1 MDKYFLNLA
10 GEYRVCAELL
20 RRGLF
25 ATITYGNKKGA
36 DIYVVGEEKKVAV
49 VEVKASQSK
58 KFVTGF
64 YQKYKSPNVDHP
76 DFWVLAAMSE
86 SRDRFFVL
94 THEEMER
101 TQCKRNC
108 PGEDLGWE
116 EAAIRS
122 TNGVDNVLV
131 RNVEDHKDRWDK
143 IARHVRASL

>member
-1 MDKYFLNLA
+1 MRLDGRLSSYSIINVIKPASIQPKSA
-10 GEYRVCAELL
+10 GVLSGRSLGPAPSGCSPSER
-20 RRGLF
+20 
-25 ATITYGNKKGA
+25 K
-36 DIYVVGEEKKVAV
+36 EE
-49 VEVKASQSK
+49 
-58 KFVTGF
+58 VTGF

-122 TNGVDNVLV
+122 TNGVDNVLLPSV
-131 RNVEDHKDRWDK
+131 IDHEDRWDK